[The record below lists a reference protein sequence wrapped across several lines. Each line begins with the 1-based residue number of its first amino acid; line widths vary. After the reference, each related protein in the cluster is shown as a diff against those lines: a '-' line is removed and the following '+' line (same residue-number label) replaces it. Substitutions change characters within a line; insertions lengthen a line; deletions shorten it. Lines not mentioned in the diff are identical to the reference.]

1 MAMFLVINSLFYAL
15 AAAKQGFVLPLEPVE
30 GVLYFGRTFI
40 ALDSLELSH
49 GWQLDTRDS
58 IYA

>member
-49 GWQLDTRDS
+49 GRQLDAGDNF
-58 IYA
+58 YL